1 MTKLLVRSTFC
12 QPIVWWM
19 LFLLVASNVVYAV
32 PRVVITEG
40 VVEPLPFAA
49 PAFVSEN
56 RAASEVA
63 KQISDLVVQDLTSSG
78 LFRAIPSR
86 AHISKITSFSSP
98 VQFSDWTA
106 INAQALITGAVK
118 AETDGRI
125 TVKFRVFDVFA
136 SQQMGEAKSF
146 KGKADSW
153 RRLAHIVADEVY
165 SRITGEIGYFD
176 SRIVFVSESGRKG
189 SRQKRLAIMDYDG
202 ANIRYLTDNSTLVLA
217 PRFSPAGDK
226 ILYTSYESGFPRIY
240 LMDVTT
246 AVPRMLRSS
255 NGTMSFAPR
264 FSPDGSS
271 VVYSLE
277 KGGNTDIYIMS
288 LSSGK
293 QRRLTNSPAIET
305 APSFSPDGTQIV
317 FESDRSG
324 DPQLYIKPASGGSA
338 KRVSFGKGRYGTPV
352 WSPRGDMIAYTKQS
366 KGRFHIGVMRVDG
379 SEERLLTASFLDE
392 GPSWSPNGRVI
403 MFARET
409 QGENGSSSLYS
420 VGVSGRNLKPVL
432 TPGGASDPA
441 WSPLR
446 KR

>member
-1 MTKLLVRSTFC
+1 
-12 QPIVWWM
+12 M

-176 SRIVFVSESGRKG
+176 SRIVFVR
-189 SRQKRLAIMDYDG
+189 
-202 ANIRYLTDNSTLVLA
+202 T
-217 PRFSPAGDK
+217 
-226 ILYTSYESGFPRIY
+226 
-240 LMDVTT
+240 
-246 AVPRMLRSS
+246 
-255 NGTMSFAPR
+255 
-264 FSPDGSS
+264 
-271 VVYSLE
+271 
-277 KGGNTDIYIMS
+277 
-288 LSSGK
+288 
-293 QRRLTNSPAIET
+293 
-305 APSFSPDGTQIV
+305 
-317 FESDRSG
+317 
-324 DPQLYIKPASGGSA
+324 
-338 KRVSFGKGRYGTPV
+338 
-352 WSPRGDMIAYTKQS
+352 
-366 KGRFHIGVMRVDG
+366 
-379 SEERLLTASFLDE
+379 
-392 GPSWSPNGRVI
+392 
-403 MFARET
+403 
-409 QGENGSSSLYS
+409 
-420 VGVSGRNLKPVL
+420 
-432 TPGGASDPA
+432 
-441 WSPLR
+441 
-446 KR
+446 